1 MAGRNS
7 DESSGRWL
15 FMTHPILDR
24 VSYHVVYDASIM
36 DALEYARDN
45 GFAGIQLAA
54 ESPHL
59 AFEMLSGPEINEIAA
74 FVNSE
79 QVFVSIHA
87 PDEAASLFQ
96 HSRHLRDG
104 IQNYYRALFDFAAA
118 VGALLVTI
126 HIGGMATFRTDTR
139 REMIV
144 PESDQSIYREVV
156 TRNLDGLLGLAA
168 GRFTVCVESYALDE
182 FSLFLLKSYLDDRRL
197 ALSWDLAK
205 TWNKPA
211 LERFFFSNLDRVKQ
225 VHLHD
230 VRTDERGNQRS
241 HCVIGTGELDFT
253 YYLNRLSDASV
264 LDYCIEV
271 RPREKAKESLAG
283 LKIVLGLA

>member
-1 MAGRNS
+1 
-7 DESSGRWL
+7 
-15 FMTHPILDR
+15 MTHPILDR
-24 VSYHVVYDASIM
+24 VSYHAVYDASIM

-59 AFEMLSGPEINEIAA
+59 AFEMLSGPEISEIAS
-74 FVNSE
+74 FVDAE
-79 QVFVSIHA
+79 QSFVSIHA

-118 VGALLVTI
+118 ARARLVTI
-126 HIGGMATFRTDTR
+126 HIGGMTTYRTDTR
-139 REMIV
+139 REMSV
-144 PESDQSIYREVV
+144 PEPDQSIYRGVV
-156 TRNLDGLLGLAA
+156 ARNLDSLLGLAA
-168 GRFTVCVESYALDE
+168 GRVTVCVESYALDE
-182 FSLFLLKSYLDDRRL
+182 FSLFLLKPYLDDRRL

-211 LERFFFSNLDRVKQ
+211 LERFFFSSIDRVKQ

-230 VRTDERGNQRS
+230 IRTDDRGTQQS
-241 HCVIGTGELDFT
+241 HCVIGSGEIDFAG
-253 YYLNRLSDASV
+253 YLNRLSEANV

-271 RPREKAKESLAG
+271 RPREKAKESLEG
-283 LKIVLGLA
+283 LKRILGVA